1 MIQDLTPTNIL
12 KKAAKELTAA
22 GYVSIDEAAKD
33 QMPEQQKE
41 AADVRD
47 RVMAMLEVA
56 ASMPCNSTMVWGN
69 THHLLGPLLL
79 GLPLTPLLGNADE
92 WATEAKVLPAYPD
105 EGPVYQNIRM
115 DTVFMRE
122 DGTSFCTAHYVF
134 TTPFGAS
141 FIAPNSKGNI
151 DFPYSMQSAVIV
163 PIDDKYEAIDRNQPD
178 PQVVFNKQPEALV
191 EAESKINTV
200 DLKIG

>member
-1 MIQDLTPTNIL
+1 MTQDLTPANIL
-12 KKAAKELTAA
+12 QKAARELTAT
-22 GYVSIDEAAKD
+22 GYVSVDDSALD
-33 QMPEQQKE
+33 QIPEHQKE
-41 AADVRD
+41 AVEVRK

-56 ASMPCNSTMVWGN
+56 AAMPCSNTMVWGN

-79 GLPLTPLLGNADE
+79 GLPLTPLLGSEDE
-92 WATEAKVLPAYPD
+92 WAKEAKSLDNYPE
-105 EGPVYQNIRM
+105 EGPVYQNLRM

-141 FIAPNSKGNI
+141 FIAPNSKADM

-178 PQVVFNKQPEALV
+178 PKIVFNKQQSDV
-191 EAESKINTV
+191 EADPKVNTV